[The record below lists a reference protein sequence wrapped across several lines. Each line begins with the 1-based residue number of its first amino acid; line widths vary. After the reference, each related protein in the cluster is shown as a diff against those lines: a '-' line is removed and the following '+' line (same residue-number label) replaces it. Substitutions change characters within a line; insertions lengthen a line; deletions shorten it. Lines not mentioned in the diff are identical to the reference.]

1 VRFDHAMSMLATHVM
16 SDDLDVRQTNTGP
29 SDSDGWCWLRGEPQ
43 EAAAPITAKEEEL
56 LSPLEL
62 KCGALLA
69 SATSVCQCRSMV
81 SMKMIFFLWR
91 TCSQK
96 ELLYYIPWSLHCN
109 FPTQA

>member
-1 VRFDHAMSMLATHVM
+1 MLATHVM